1 MPETHRTQPE
11 NEPLAIAL
19 SKPGRIGVALPASD
33 VPASSDAIPRELL
46 RDELRLPELSQLDV
60 VRHFTRLSQL
70 NWSIDTHMYPLGS
83 CTMKLNPKVNDAVAS
98 MPGFTQSHPMQP
110 DEDAQGA
117 LAVMHGL
124 QEMLAEITG
133 MAGTSLAPMA
143 GAQGELAGILV
154 IKAYLDSLGN
164 HRPRIL
170 VPDSAHG
177 TNPATASMAGFEVVA
192 VKSKVGGAQGG
203 DMDLDD
209 LRRALE
215 EHGHAVAAL
224 MITLPSTLG
233 LFDRN
238 IVQIAEMVHAHGGLM
253 YGDGANLNA
262 MLGQVKPGDLGFD
275 VMHINLHKTF
285 STPHGGGGP
294 GAGPIA
300 VKEHLLPFLPA
311 PLVGPHPLAPSP
323 SSGEGGLHP
332 LASSPSSE
340 PGPHPLAP
348 SPSSGEGGPVRYV
361 LVEPEHSIGR
371 LGAFHGNFGVLVRAY
386 AYIRS
391 LGADGLRAISEA
403 AVLNANY
410 VQARL
415 RGAYDLAHDRRCMHE
430 VVFSGRKQKQQG
442 AKTLDIA
449 KRMIDYGYHP
459 PTIYFPLVVDEAM
472 MIEPT
477 ESESKETLD
486 AFCDAMLK
494 IAEEAATQPE
504 LLREA
509 PHHAPL
515 RRLDEATAARKPV
528 LRW

>member
-1 MPETHRTQPE
+1 ML
-11 NEPLAIAL
+11 EPRRDVCPNAMQL
-19 SKPGRIGVALPASD
+19 SHAGRDGVTLPPPDVPPASEALP
-33 VPASSDAIPRELL
+33 PELL
-46 RDELRLPELSQLDV
+46 RRELRLPELSQLDV

-83 CTMKLNPKVNDAVAS
+83 CTMKLNPKVNDAVGALA
-98 MPGFTQSHPMQP
+98 GFAEAHPMQP
-110 DEDAQGA
+110 AEDVQGA
-117 LAVMHGL
+117 LGVMFEL
-124 QEMLAEITG
+124 QEALAEITG
-133 MAGTSLAPMA
+133 MAGASLAPMA
-143 GAQGELAGILV
+143 GAQGELAGIRV
-154 IKAYLDSLGN
+154 IKAYLDAN
-164 HRPRIL
+164 ARRPDGGVERTRVL

-177 TNPATASMAGFEVVA
+177 TNPATASMAGLDVVS
-192 VKSKVGGAQGG
+192 VKSRPDG
-203 DMDLDD
+203 DMDLDA
-209 LRRALE
+209 LRDALE
-215 EHGHAVAAL
+215 VHGHAVAAL

-238 IVQIAEMVHAHGGLM
+238 IVRIAEMVHAHGAQM

-262 MLGQVKPGDLGFD
+262 MLGQVKPGELGFD

-300 VKEHLLPFLPA
+300 VKEHLLDYL
-311 PLVGPHPLAPSP
+311 PSP
-323 SSGEGGLHP
+323 HVEASPATP
-332 LASSPSSE
+332 LFDERRGAE
-340 PGPHPLAP
+340 DA
-348 SPSSGEGGPVRYV
+348 RYV
-361 LVEPEHSIGR
+361 PVDPPKSVGR
-371 LGAFHGNFGVLVRAY
+371 MGAFHGNFGVLLRAY

-415 RGAYDLAHDRRCMHE
+415 KDAYELAHDRHCMHE
-430 VVFSGRKQKQQG
+430 VVFSGSRQKARG
-442 AKTLDIA
+442 VRTLDIA
-449 KRMIDYGYHP
+449 KRMIDHGCHP
-459 PTIYFPLVVDEAM
+459 PTIYFPLVVEEAL

-486 AFCDAMLK
+486 AFCEAMLR
-494 IAEEAATQPE
+494 IAREAEMQPE

-515 RRLDEATAARKPV
+515 RRLDEATAARRPK

>member
-1 MPETHRTQPE
+1 MSEQTKVLEKT
-11 NEPLAIAL
+11 LAEL
-19 SKPGRIGVALPASD
+19 SHPGRVGVTLPEPD
-33 VPASSDAIPRELL
+33 VPASAERPPAELL
-46 RDELRLPELSQLDV
+46 RRELRLPELSQLDV

-83 CTMKLNPKVNDAVAS
+83 CTMKLNPKVNDAIAA
-98 MPGFTQSHPMQP
+98 MPAFAEAHPMQP
-110 DEDAQGA
+110 AEDVQGA
-117 LAVMHGL
+117 LAVMYGL
-124 QEMLAEITG
+124 QRMLAEITG
-133 MAGTSLAPMA
+133 MADASLAPLA
-143 GAQGELAGILV
+143 GAQGELAGVLV
-154 IKAYLDSLGN
+154 IKAYLESIGE
-164 HRPRIL
+164 RRTTIV

-177 TNPATASMAGFEVVA
+177 TNPATASMAGFDVVA
-192 VKSKVGGAQGG
+192 VKPQPDG
-203 DMDLDD
+203 DMDLEA
-209 LRRALE
+209 LRAALE
-215 EHGHAVAAL
+215 QHNSSVAAL

-238 IVQIAEMVHAHGGLM
+238 ILRIAEMVHAHGALM

-285 STPHGGGGP
+285 SQPHGGGGP
-294 GAGPIA
+294 GAGPIV
-300 VKEHLLPFLPA
+300 VKDHLAPFLPSPHVDLVPFP
-311 PLVGPHPLAPSP
+311 PLHDVEKGSADVPWYELADPP
-323 SSGEGGLHP
+323 
-332 LASSPSSE
+332 
-340 PGPHPLAP
+340 
-348 SPSSGEGGPVRYV
+348 R
-361 LVEPEHSIGR
+361 SIGR
-371 LGAFHGNFGVLVRAY
+371 LGAFHGNFGVLLRAY

-415 RGAYDLAHDRRCMHE
+415 RGAYELAHDRTCMHE
-430 VVFSGRKQKQQG
+430 VLFSGRRQKVQG
-442 AKTLDIA
+442 ARTLDVA

-459 PTIYFPLVVDEAM
+459 PTIYFPLVVDEAL

-477 ESESKETLD
+477 ESETKETLD
-486 AFCDAMLK
+486 AFCDAMLQ
-494 IAEEAATQPE
+494 IAHEAETQPD

-509 PHHAPL
+509 PHSAPL

>member
-1 MPETHRTQPE
+1 MTQILE
-11 NEPLAIAL
+11 KTLMEL
-19 SKPGRIGVALPASD
+19 SHAGRVGVTLPVSD
-33 VPASSDAIPRELL
+33 VPSAAERVPAELL
-46 RDELRLPELSQLDV
+46 RGDLPLPEVSQLDV

-83 CTMKLNPKVNDAVAS
+83 CTMKLNPKVNDAIAA
-98 MPGFTQSHPMQP
+98 MPGFAEAHPMQP
-110 DEDAQGA
+110 AEDVQGA
-117 LAVMHGL
+117 LAVMYEL
-124 QEMLAEITG
+124 QRMLAEITG
-133 MAGTSLAPMA
+133 MAEASLAPLA
-143 GAQGELAGILV
+143 GAQGELAGVLV
-154 IKAYLDSLGN
+154 IKAYLESIGE
-164 HRPRIL
+164 RRTTIV

-192 VKSKVGGAQGG
+192 VKPQPDG
-203 DMDLDD
+203 DMDLDA
-209 LRRALE
+209 LKEALE
-215 EHGHAVAAL
+215 KHNSSVAAL

-238 IVQIAEMVHAHGGLM
+238 IVRIAEMVHAHGALM
-253 YGDGANLNA
+253 YGDGANMNA

-275 VMHINLHKTF
+275 VMHLNLHKTF
-285 STPHGGGGP
+285 SQPHGGGGP
-294 GAGPIA
+294 GSGPIVVQERLA
-300 VKEHLLPFLPA
+300 PFLPSPHVVRGGDGYA
-311 PLVGPHPLAPSP
+311 LVDPP
-323 SSGEGGLHP
+323 
-332 LASSPSSE
+332 
-340 PGPHPLAP
+340 
-348 SPSSGEGGPVRYV
+348 
-361 LVEPEHSIGR
+361 HSIGR
-371 LGAFHGNFGVLVRAY
+371 LGAFHGNFGVLLRAH

-415 RGAYDLAHDRRCMHE
+415 RGAYDLAHDRTCMHE
-430 VVFSGRKQKQQG
+430 VLFSGKRQKSQG

-459 PTIYFPLVVDEAM
+459 PTIYFPLVVDEAL

-477 ESESKETLD
+477 ESETKETLD
-486 AFCDAMLK
+486 AFCDAMLQ
-494 IAEEAATQPE
+494 IAHEAETQPE

-509 PHHAPL
+509 PHDAPL